1 MLKTVIDMHILV
13 LQSSENKLIESNV
26 LSINGRNRKKL
37 DND

>member
-13 LQSSENKLIESNV
+13 LQSSENKLIESNA

>member
-13 LQSSENKLIESNV
+13 FQSSENKLIESSV

>member
-26 LSINGRNRKKL
+26 LSINGKNRKKAG
-37 DND
+37 